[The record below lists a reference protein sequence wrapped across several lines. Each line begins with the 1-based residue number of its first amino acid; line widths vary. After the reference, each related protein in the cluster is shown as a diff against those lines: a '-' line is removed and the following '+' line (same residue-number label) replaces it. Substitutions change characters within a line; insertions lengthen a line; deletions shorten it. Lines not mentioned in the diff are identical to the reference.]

1 MKELRTR
8 EIKIRLSEIEFIT
21 LQQLKTKSRL
31 AEWIRE
37 LALGQ
42 KPKQQYKK
50 FDPNLLY
57 EINRIGVNLN
67 QIARYCNNIP
77 ASIDIVKIALSLQ
90 KIEMEL
96 QQIIDRID

>member
-1 MKELRTR
+1 MKELRSR
-8 EIKIRLSEIEFIT
+8 EIKIRLSEVEFIT

-42 KPKQQYKK
+42 KTKQQYKK
-50 FDPNLLY
+50 FDPNLLL

-77 ASIDIVKIALSLQ
+77 ASMDIVKIALSLQ
-90 KIEMEL
+90 KIEMQL